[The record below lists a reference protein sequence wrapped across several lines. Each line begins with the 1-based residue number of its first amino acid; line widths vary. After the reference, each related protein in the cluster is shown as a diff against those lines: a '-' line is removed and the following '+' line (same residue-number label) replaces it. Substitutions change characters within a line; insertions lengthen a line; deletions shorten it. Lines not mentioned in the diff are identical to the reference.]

1 MLNRH
6 FLDMEKNLKKTTLN
20 SQLNY
25 LTIIGGKS
33 PAFRLGMK
41 TETLICFIGNL
52 QLCI

>member
-25 LTIIGGKS
+25 LTNVKQNAIS
-33 PAFRLGMK
+33 L
-41 TETLICFIGNL
+41 
-52 QLCI
+52 